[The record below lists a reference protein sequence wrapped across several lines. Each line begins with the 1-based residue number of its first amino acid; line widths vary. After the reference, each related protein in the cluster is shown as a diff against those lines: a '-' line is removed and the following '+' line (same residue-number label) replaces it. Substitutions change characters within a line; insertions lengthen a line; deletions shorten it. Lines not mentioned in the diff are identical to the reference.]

1 MSKSLYE
8 TLEVSQNASA
18 DEIKK
23 SYRRLARKYHPDI
36 NKEEGAEEKFKE
48 INAAYEILSD
58 ANKRKKYLRAFLLNS
73 LPPGTLWLWA
83 ILTGIWHDHAAN
95 KGNTLNVLIWEWTI
109 W

>member
-36 NKEEGAEEKFKE
+36 NKEEVYILFKKLEFNKFLNKFDF
-48 INAAYEILSD
+48 SD
-58 ANKRKKYLRAFLLNS
+58 ISVNDDISESNQRKNKIPKRN
-73 LPPGTLWLWA
+73 G
-83 ILTGIWHDHAAN
+83 
-95 KGNTLNVLIWEWTI
+95 
-109 W
+109 